1 MAIYF
6 DHIHSPLSSFVL
18 LPLLFSF
25 SSAVDAVMSKGG
37 SPNSLCSQWGVRV
50 VCKIKTRYARQLEEW
65 VASMK
70 HPIGKALG
78 SVLRG
83 QCWSHN
89 AGGQER
95 FQPEPLT

>member
-1 MAIYF
+1 MQ
-6 DHIHSPLSSFVL
+6 SV
-18 LPLLFSF
+18 
-25 SSAVDAVMSKGG
+25 
-37 SPNSLCSQWGVRV
+37 GVRV

-83 QCWSHN
+83 WQDSVGHIMQVARKDFSLNHSPEYMGEQIRWVPG
-89 AGGQER
+89 ARRKER
-95 FQPEPLT
+95 GKCP